1 MKNLKLNQLLDEC
14 DLNQKLLVERVVAI
28 LEDQIK
34 QAEETEKENKDKEGW
49 LYFMM
54 NAFSKDFLEKGY
66 WVSSHYMW
74 DNWIKMVR
82 LEYKNKKAATD
93 NFY

>member
-14 DLNQKLLVERVVAI
+14 DLSQKLLVERVVAI

-34 QAEETEKENKDKEGW
+34 QAEEQEKENKDKEEW
-49 LYFMM
+49 LHFMM
-54 NAFSKDFLEKGY
+54 KTFSNDFLEKER
-66 WVSSHYMW
+66 WVSSRYSW
-74 DNWIKMVR
+74 ENWIAMVR

>member
-14 DLNQKLLVERVVAI
+14 NLNQKLLVERVVAI

-34 QAEETEKENKDKEGW
+34 QAEETEKKNKDEEEWFHFMGKAFIKEFIQQQDW
-49 LYFMM
+49 LPSRY
-54 NAFSKDFLEKGY
+54 S
-66 WVSSHYMW
+66 W

-82 LEYKNKKAATD
+82 IEYKNKKAKTD
-93 NFY
+93 KFY

>member
-14 DLNQKLLVERVVAI
+14 DLSQKLLVERVVAI

-34 QAEETEKENKDKEGW
+34 QAEEQEKKNKDEEKW
-49 LYFMM
+49 LQFMVKT
-54 NAFSKDFLEKGY
+54 FIKDFIQPEWMPSRY
-66 WVSSHYMW
+66 SW
-74 DNWIKMVR
+74 DHWIEMVR
-82 LEYKNKKAATD
+82 VEYKNKKAATD

>member
-34 QAEETEKENKDKEGW
+34 QAEEQEKENKDKEEW

-54 NAFSKDFLEKGY
+54 NAFSKDFLEKGH
-66 WVSSHYMW
+66 WVSSHYRW
-74 DNWIKMVR
+74 DNWIEMVR
-82 LEYKNKKAATD
+82 LEYKNKKAKTD

>member
-1 MKNLKLNQLLDEC
+1 MKNLKINQLLDEC
-14 DLNQKLLVERVVAI
+14 NLNQKLLVERVVAI

-34 QAEETEKENKDKEGW
+34 QAEEQEKKNKDEEKW
-49 LYFMM
+49 LQFMVE
-54 NAFSKDFLEKGY
+54 AFIKDFIQQQDWLPSRY
-66 WVSSHYMW
+66 SW

-82 LEYKNKKAATD
+82 VQYKNKNEKTD